1 MLAKDDECGEEKKK
15 PDPCAN
21 LQEGGDKKEAGDK
34 KGGGALGELLSKRRK
49 GVIHSVI
56 GPVID
61 VYFPDEI
68 PEVLNA
74 VEVQEAQIGRLVL
87 EVRSSQ
93 AWLNKRL
100 KSCFR
105 SSII

>member
-1 MLAKDDECGEEKKK
+1 MLAKDDECEEEKKK

-21 LQEGGDKKEAGDK
+21 EQEGGGDKKEGGDKKGA
-34 KGGGALGELLSKRRK
+34 GALGELLSKRRK
-49 GVIHSVI
+49 GYIHSVI

-93 AWLNKRL
+93 V
-100 KSCFR
+100 
-105 SSII
+105 